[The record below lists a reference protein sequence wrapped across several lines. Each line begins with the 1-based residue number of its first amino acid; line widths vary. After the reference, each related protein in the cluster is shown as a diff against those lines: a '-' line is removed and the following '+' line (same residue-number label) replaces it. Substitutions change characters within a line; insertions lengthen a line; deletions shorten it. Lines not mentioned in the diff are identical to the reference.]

1 MNQSM
6 LAAPQ
11 TMAPPLDL
19 YGPIAA
25 DLEEV
30 ERILSQTLKSRY
42 AQVQPVVDHV
52 RHYRGKRLRPV
63 LLLLTARACGK
74 ATPAHHV
81 LGAVV
86 EMIHTATLVHDDIL
100 DGAACGG
107 TSPTVNARW
116 GVHNAVLLGDYLFTH
131 AFHLASTLDDA
142 RACRLIGQA
151 TNRVCE
157 GELCQG
163 LERGN
168 LDLTEA
174 AYFDMIDGKTA
185 ELLACACHL
194 GALYSGASAEAVQA
208 LTRFGRY
215 VGLAFQIADDL
226 LDLVG
231 DEQTTGKS
239 LGTDLEQQ
247 KMTLPLI
254 RLHAAGA
261 AGVGGARAADPPG
274 AGRPQ
279 ARAAA
284 AVPGGERRAGL
295 RPAEGGGFR
304 GEGAEG
310 TGVPAGVGVPGGPG
324 GGHGS
329 GGASEPLRWS
339 GFGFAA
345 PALSDYIRT
354 TQSVEGARQLDM
366 TIGSIHR
373 RKHLLSLQ
381 PQGIGRPVGSAS

>member
-6 LAAPQ
+6 VAVPR
-11 TMAPPLDL
+11 TVAPPLDL

-42 AQVQPVVDHV
+42 PQVQPVVDHV

-74 ATPAHHV
+74 VAPAHHV

-100 DGAACGG
+100 DGAAVRRH
-107 TSPTVNARW
+107 TPTVNARW

-168 LDLTEA
+168 LDLTES

-185 ELLACACHL
+185 ELLACSCQL
-194 GALYSGASAEAVQA
+194 GALYSGASAETVAA

-254 RLHAAGA
+254 QLMQQGPKGLAERVRRILQ
-261 AGVGGARAADPPG
+261 V

-284 AVPGGERRAGL
+284 AVPGGERRDGL
-295 RPAEGGGFR
+295 RPAEGGGLR

-310 TGVPAGVGVPGGPG
+310 AVVSAGVGVPGDPG
-324 GGHGS
+324 SGHGS
-329 GGASEPLRWS
+329 RGASELLATAGDGPT
-339 GFGFAA
+339 GFR
-345 PALSDYIRT
+345 PPRD
-354 TQSVEGARQLDM
+354 V
-366 TIGSIHR
+366 R
-373 RKHLLSLQ
+373 R
-381 PQGIGRPVGSAS
+381 